1 VTTKPQDLPAPE
13 ESRGPWLKRNGLR
26 LAASL
31 VVAGAFIWL
40 LRAGALPM
48 WPDPDVLLKVSWP
61 LVGAYVLLYLSV
73 HFVRAARWYWLL
85 TAVQPVRLRKVL
97 TVSLVG
103 FLAIVALPFR
113 TGEMVRPVLIKKWG
127 GVSAWAAMGT
137 IAAERVIDGL
147 ALSSLLFLA
156 LLLTTPLDPLP
167 DHIGDLQVPVAI
179 VPGAAY
185 AALALFFTAFFV
197 MGLFYWRRD
206 WARRTTERVIGSVSP
221 RLAHWLA
228 ERVEQV
234 AGGLSFLPRA
244 RYVTPFLLATLV
256 YWFLAAASSW
266 VLARG
271 CGIEAMTFGQACVIL
286 GVLGLGILVPNAPG
300 FFGAFQ
306 ISIYAGMAMFFPADV
321 VTGPGSAFVALLYAC
336 QLGVMV
342 VAALGGALAERLDER
357 GATPPPA

>member
-1 VTTKPQDLPAPE
+1 V
-13 ESRGPWLKRNGLR
+13 
-26 LAASL
+26 LA
-31 VVAGAFIWL
+31 
-40 LRAGALPM
+40 
-48 WPDPDVLLKVSWP
+48 VS
-61 LVGAYVLLYLSV
+61 V
-73 HFVRAARWYWLL
+73 
-85 TAVQPVRLRKVL
+85 
-97 TVSLVG
+97 VG

-113 TGEMVRPVLIKKWG
+113 TGEMVRPILIKKWG

-147 ALSSLLFLA
+147 SLSIVLFFA

-167 DHIGDLQVPVAI
+167 DHIGDLPVPVAI

-185 AALALFFTAFFV
+185 VALAGFFTIFFV
-197 MGLFYWRRD
+197 MGLFYWRRA
-206 WARRTTERVIGSVSP
+206 WARRMTEKVIGSVSP
-221 RLAHWLA
+221 RLAQWLA

-234 AGGLSFLPRA
+234 ADGLSFLPRA

-256 YWFLAAASSW
+256 YWLLAAASSW

-271 CGIEAMTFGQACVIL
+271 CGIEAMSFGQACVIL

-306 ISIYAGMAMFFPADV
+306 ISIYAGMAMFFPAEV

-336 QLGVMV
+336 QLGIMV
-342 VAALGGALAERLDER
+342 VAAIIGGVAERLDDGER
-357 GATPPPA
+357 AAPAA